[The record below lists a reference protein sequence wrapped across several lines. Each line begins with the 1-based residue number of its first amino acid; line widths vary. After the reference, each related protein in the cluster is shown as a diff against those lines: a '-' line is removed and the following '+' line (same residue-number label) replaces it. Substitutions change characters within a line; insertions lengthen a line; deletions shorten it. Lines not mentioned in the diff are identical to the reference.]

1 MLNWQISTTNS
12 NTPASRAIRY
22 TWIHTQR
29 TVPDPIVF
37 RVVVESFV
45 YVDFLEHESW
55 EFYTSLSKGKK
66 KLRTSAQL
74 LSWFLV
80 TQPQQRSSSV
90 IIVEEI
96 AQQPNL
102 NFMKRSVVLL
112 LNSVMENSIVER
124 GYNIVFLEGP
134 GRFCSLLT
142 WSFFFSLWVVS
153 PYFAIRTRG
162 ANGTQRAEPSLV
174 VFELGL
180 LNEASPVTLI
190 NESSFFFSSQA
201 LECSMD
207 R

>member
-1 MLNWQISTTNS
+1 MHMSSHTANGSEPNLCSELW
-12 NTPASRAIRY
+12 SRI
-22 TWIHTQR
+22 
-29 TVPDPIVF
+29 
-37 RVVVESFV
+37 V
-45 YVDFLEHESW
+45 YVDFLEHKSW
-55 EFYTSLSKGKK
+55 EFTLLYQKEKK
-66 KLRTSAQL
+66 KLRTSVQL

-102 NFMKRSVVLL
+102 NFMKRNVVLL

-142 WSFFFSLWVVS
+142 WSFFSLWVVS

-162 ANGTQRAEPSLV
+162 ANGTEGAESGSVRAQLVKRDEPGS
-174 VFELGL
+174 FNKRIELFL
-180 LNEASPVTLI
+180 PKPRFRV
-190 NESSFFFSSQA
+190 
-201 LECSMD
+201 
-207 R
+207 